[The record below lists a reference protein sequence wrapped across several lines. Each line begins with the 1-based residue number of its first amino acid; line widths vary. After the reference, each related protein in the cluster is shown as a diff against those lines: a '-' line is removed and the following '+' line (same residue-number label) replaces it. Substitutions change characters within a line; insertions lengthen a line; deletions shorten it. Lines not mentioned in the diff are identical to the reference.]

1 MLGDVNRSI
10 YQLPSSIE
18 YQGAYDKLKYK
29 IMGRIKKN
37 KLRPVII
44 VPGFGDCYLLY
55 NHNMIWPIKS
65 GDQSS
70 DKLKVDWSDGSIKP
84 KKPASCFFKQ
94 EYSPFNLFLQ
104 DLKSLGYTYRNNYKT
119 FPYDF
124 RVIGEP
130 FYMNNLL
137 EKFTKD
143 IFRVSQNTGRRVT
156 IICNDFGCVLTQIFL
171 NNIEVNFREQFI
183 ESVVMLNPTIG
194 GNIYALKSPP
204 KSLDYCFTGIQMQL
218 PHPYFYGDIINEFFE
233 NVQYKVKYFYEKV
246 IKKFQEKS
254 FVDTGI
260 KIYILR
266 NKYST
271 NIRPKSIE
279 IFRSLLA
286 DSELFT
292 FKVKNE
298 DLFISNRKVIR
309 KIINI
314 ITYKEDI

>member
-1 MLGDVNRSI
+1 
-10 YQLPSSIE
+10 
-18 YQGAYDKLKYK
+18 
-29 IMGRIKKN
+29 
-37 KLRPVII
+37 
-44 VPGFGDCYLLY
+44 
-55 NHNMIWPIKS
+55 
-65 GDQSS
+65 
-70 DKLKVDWSDGSIKP
+70 
-84 KKPASCFFKQ
+84 
-94 EYSPFNLFLQ
+94 
-104 DLKSLGYTYRNNYKT
+104 
-119 FPYDF
+119 
-124 RVIGEP
+124 
-130 FYMNNLL
+130 
-137 EKFTKD
+137 
-143 IFRVSQNTGRRVT
+143 
-156 IICNDFGCVLTQIFL
+156 
-171 NNIEVNFREQFI
+171 
-183 ESVVMLNPTIG
+183 
-194 GNIYALKSPP
+194 
-204 KSLDYCFTGIQMQL
+204 MQL

-298 DLFISNRKVIR
+298 DLFISNRKVIK
-309 KIINI
+309 KIISI